1 MRIASTLIL
10 PLCLSMFCCLQ
21 SACSQVSDPITVTE
35 EGLLEDLIFLKEK
48 ILKTHPNP
56 FYLTTK
62 EEFNSKIQHLLNNKG
77 RYEVEEIYVRM
88 LEIVASVGDGHTN
101 LRPFEYYNDYPLR
114 FYWLQDNIYIS
125 GISKDQKTLLGSKLV
140 AVDGIPIEDVMS
152 KVFNLIPG
160 HESKTFSRDWATYY
174 VRIAEIMYGLGICS
188 SKKSIVYKIETPSGE
203 HIELPFKIEPAN
215 GEIEIVRPYEKAP
228 MYYDEKENGLWFR
241 ELDHNLIY
249 FHFSDYPRKSEFK
262 KLGKNLNKLLG
273 KSVDKTLLID
283 LRRNG
288 GGDFTKGRKLIELI
302 EKTVIKNK
310 IPVYV
315 AIGGSTYSAAVA
327 NAVDFKKRLNA
338 TLLGEVTA
346 GRPNGYQENNAFVLP
361 NTKIPGSC
369 SSEYYKFQEE
379 DTPGLFPDVEIK
391 FMWEHYAKSQDVVL
405 DYLYGELERFE

>member
-48 ILKTHPNP
+48 IH
-56 FYLTTK
+56 
-62 EEFNSKIQHLLNNKG
+62 KG
-77 RYEVEEIYVRM
+77 RYEAEEIYVRM

-228 MYYDEKENGLWFR
+228 
-241 ELDHNLIY
+241 I
-249 FHFSDYPRKSEFK
+249 
-262 KLGKNLNKLLG
+262 
-273 KSVDKTLLID
+273 
-283 LRRNG
+283 
-288 GGDFTKGRKLIELI
+288 
-302 EKTVIKNK
+302 
-310 IPVYV
+310 
-315 AIGGSTYSAAVA
+315 
-327 NAVDFKKRLNA
+327 
-338 TLLGEVTA
+338 
-346 GRPNGYQENNAFVLP
+346 VL
-361 NTKIPGSC
+361 
-369 SSEYYKFQEE
+369 
-379 DTPGLFPDVEIK
+379 
-391 FMWEHYAKSQDVVL
+391 
-405 DYLYGELERFE
+405 